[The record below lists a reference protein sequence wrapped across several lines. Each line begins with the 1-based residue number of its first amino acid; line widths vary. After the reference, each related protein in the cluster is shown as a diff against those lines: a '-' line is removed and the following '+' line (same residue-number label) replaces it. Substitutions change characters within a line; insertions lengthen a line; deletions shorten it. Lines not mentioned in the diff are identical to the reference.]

1 MCGPL
6 GPVWSFAPW
15 CMYGPCPN
23 IWPFGPWLG
32 LVKEGLVWAD
42 LKVVGLAPLI
52 SISAPLCS
60 ALIVI
65 SSLCSLVASLRCAHS
80 WLRSLSIDPNGAQ
93 LSLCSMLRTSAHS
106 ALRAAHIHYV
116 HICSFTIRCAHC
128 SLLLSYCVLD
138 ISLRSII
145 SYSVLTPLC

>member
-1 MCGPL
+1 
-6 GPVWSFAPW
+6 
-15 CMYGPCPN
+15 MYGPCPN

-52 SISAPLCS
+52 SLSAPLCS

-80 WLRSLSIDPNGAQ
+80 WLRSLSIDRN
-93 LSLCSMLRTSAHS
+93 SAH
-106 ALRAAHIHYV
+106 
-116 HICSFTIRCAHC
+116 
-128 SLLLSYCVLD
+128 

-145 SYSVLTPLC
+145 RTRCSLRFAARMSLCSILARHFVPITPYYVVALLVLRTISRCALYCLLVRSAHYCSLRS